1 MAVVARKPRSFVS
14 NGLSGTIQKN
24 ILKLTCGN
32 IYNSSFYD
40 LSEKKL
46 YNFDNIDLKTL
57 KYKK

>member
-1 MAVVARKPRSFVS
+1 MIYF
-14 NGLSGTIQKN
+14 IQKN
-24 ILKLTCGN
+24 ILKLTCAN